1 MIDRAGLIRQL
12 MQTFLGELQEHART
26 IEETLLTME
35 RGDAA
40 QDRSALTGALFRA
53 AHSLKSAARAVD
65 LPAIERL
72 CHALE
77 DIFAAV
83 REGAL
88 EIDGN
93 RAEALFA
100 AVDAL
105 KEAGERVRRGDE
117 AIEGAM
123 LDGLLRRLGSL
134 AAGRTKNAAKGAAL
148 SAPASASPPTPDRPP
163 LPNAAA
169 SAEPDESEIVRVS
182 AAKLD
187 SLLARGGEMLLAR
200 RRLESFSS
208 RMEQV
213 IEMVQKQRAGTSKV
227 ERRLRQ
233 GAPSS
238 RSVREATRP
247 LHDGL
252 GQVARSLES
261 LRRDFSGAT
270 ALLEM
275 VAATLERDVHRARLF
290 PFADACAGLDRM
302 VRDLARA
309 EGKEIDF
316 SVADGRIELD
326 RSLLQ
331 AARPAILHLVRNAV
345 THGIETPDDR
355 AAAGK
360 PRAGAISVA
369 AALQGNR
376 VEISVSDD
384 GRGLEAEAI
393 RAAAERHGLLAPN
406 QTFDAASVIF
416 APGLTTR
423 PEETMTGD
431 GMVSGRGV
439 GLDAVRAIAESQRG
453 AVHVASEPGL
463 GARFAMD
470 MPLTLT
476 TIQALLVSA
485 GGQTY
490 AIDATAVARV
500 RMVDGTD
507 IQPVGSR
514 DMISVGEDMV
524 PVTSL
529 ARLLEPDLA
538 APATEGKRMPAV
550 LLRWTAGTVAV
561 IVDAVLGEHEI
572 VAKSLGPR
580 LAKAPNLAGATVLE
594 NGRVALILNGAMLV
608 QTALGD
614 TAPSRVF
621 AQRDERAA
629 ARRLLVADDSVTT
642 RTLEASLLEMAGYS
656 VLSAPDGREAWDLL
670 QEHPVD
676 LVVLDVDMPR
686 MNGFELTELIR
697 GSGRLRDL
705 PVILVTGRESEADRA
720 RGSEAGA
727 DAYLVKSA
735 FDQTLLLNTIQRL
748 L

>member
-26 IEETLLTME
+26 IEETLLKME

-40 QDRSALTGALFRA
+40 EDRAVLTGALFRA

-65 LPAIERL
+65 LPPIERL

-83 REGAL
+83 RDGAL
-88 EIDGN
+88 RIDGD
-93 RAEALFA
+93 RTEALFA

-105 KEAGERVRRGDE
+105 KEAGDRARRGDE
-117 AIEGAM
+117 AIEGAV
-123 LDGLLRRLGSL
+123 LDGLLGRLGAL
-134 AAGRTKNAAKGAAL
+134 VAGAAKDEAAP
-148 SAPASASPPTPDRPP
+148 APASAPSAAPDRVASPGP
-163 LPNAAA
+163 AA
-169 SAEPDESEIVRVS
+169 STDPDDGEVVRVS

-200 RRLESFSS
+200 RRLESFGG

-213 IEMVQKQRAGTSKV
+213 IELVQKQRVGTSKI

-252 GQVARSLES
+252 GQVARSLET

-309 EGKEIDF
+309 EGKEIVF

-345 THGIETPDDR
+345 THGIEAPDDR

-360 PRAGAISVA
+360 PRAGTVSVA
-369 AALQGNR
+369 ASLQGNR
-376 VEISVSDD
+376 VEISVADD
-384 GRGLEAEAI
+384 GRGLDADAI
-393 RAAAERHGLLAPN
+393 RAAAERRGLLAPN
-406 QTFDAASVIF
+406 QTFDAASLIF

-423 PEETMTGD
+423 PEETLTGD

-439 GLDAVRAIAESQRG
+439 GLDAVRAIVESRRG
-453 AVHVASEPGL
+453 AVHVASRPGR

-485 GGQTY
+485 AGQTY
-490 AIDATAVARV
+490 AIDATAVVRV
-500 RMVDGTD
+500 RMIDAADIRLVGGRDMVAVDE
-507 IQPVGSR
+507 
-514 DMISVGEDMV
+514 DMIS
-524 PVTSL
+524 VTSL
-529 ARLLEPDLA
+529 ARILEPGLA
-538 APATEGKRMPAV
+538 APAAEGRRMPAV
-550 LLRWTAGTVAV
+550 LLRSASGMVAAL
-561 IVDAVLGEHEI
+561 VDAVLGEHEI
-572 VAKSLGPR
+572 VVKGLGPR
-580 LAKAPNLAGATVLE
+580 LAKVPNLAGATVLE
-594 NGRVALILNGAMLV
+594 NGRVALILNGAALV
-608 QTALGD
+608 HAALAGA
-614 TAPSRVF
+614 APSRAF
-621 AQRDERAA
+621 AERDEPAA
-629 ARRLLVADDSVTT
+629 ARRLLVVDDSVTT
-642 RTLEASLLEMAGYS
+642 RTLETSLLEMAGYS

-670 QEHPVD
+670 QEHSVD

-686 MNGFELTELIR
+686 MDGFELTELIR
-697 GSGRLRDL
+697 GSGRHRDL
-705 PVILVTGRESEADRA
+705 PVILVTGRESEADRT
-720 RGSEAGA
+720 RGSAVGA

-735 FDQTLLLNTIQRL
+735 FDQTLLLNTIQQL